1 MTPQFR
7 KAVTKYGPRM
17 MRDLT
22 LDSIK
27 VAGFFG
33 NMAVE
38 SDQFRAL
45 QEYKP
50 TIKGSKGGWGW
61 VQWTGPRRRQFDAFA
76 KSEGYALDDEEAFY
90 QFLLHELQTTER
102 GALAAV
108 RKTTT
113 VDEAAEVVMK
123 RYERPGIP
131 HLDKRKQY
139 AREALEVLESVAGG
153 SKSPK
158 ALLGSLKSL
167 WPGSKNTDDGT
178 VGTKGDPTVYR
189 MQERLKALGYYKGI
203 LDGIPGRGTKAAVNE
218 ARQDNDMGEGTYDA
232 EFLAALPTMP
242 KAEVSEARRKLSRAE
257 AKEHDPEA
265 FKATGL
271 MTKIGLGT
279 LGTGTVSATGALDK
293 AQEYAEKARGLH
305 DQADS
310 ISDTVQLLS
319 SPLLKPL
326 LWVAQH
332 PTLLLVVLGAILL
345 TVGVLG
351 ARKIHKAI
359 RRGHR

>member
-22 LDSIK
+22 LDKIK

-50 TIKGSKGGWGW
+50 TIKGSRGGWGW
-61 VQWTGPRRRQFDAFA
+61 VQWTGPRRRQFEAFA

-102 GALAAV
+102 SALAAV
-108 RKTTT
+108 RKTST
-113 VDEAAEVVMK
+113 VEEAAEVVMK
-123 RYERPGIP
+123 RYERPGVP
-131 HLDKRKQY
+131 HLDKRKQF
-139 AREALEVLESVAGG
+139 AREALEVLETVAGSSRG
-153 SKSPK
+153 
-158 ALLGSLKSL
+158 LLGFLKLPSR
-167 WPGSKNTDDGT
+167 KNTDED
-178 VGTKGDPTVYR
+178 TKGDPTVYR

-203 LDGIPGRGTKAAVNE
+203 LDGIAGRGTRDAVTAA
-218 ARQDNDMGEGTYDA
+218 RLDNDMGEGTYDA

-242 KAEVSEARRKLSRAE
+242 KAEVSEERRKLSRKE

-265 FKATGL
+265 FQATGL

-332 PTLLLVVLGAILL
+332 PTLILVVLGAILL

-359 RRGHR
+359 RRGRR

>member
-22 LDSIK
+22 LDKIK

-76 KSEGYALDDEEAFY
+76 KAEGYALDDEEAFY
-90 QFLLHELQTTER
+90 QFLLHELQGTES

-113 VDEAAEVVMK
+113 VEEAAEVVMK

-131 HLDKRKQY
+131 HLDKRKQF
-139 AREALEVLESVAGG
+139 AREAHEVLESATGATGG
-153 SKSPK
+153 LKG
-158 ALLGSLKSL
+158 ALGSLKSF
-167 WPGSKNTDDGT
+167 WPGSKNTDEA
-178 VGTKGDPTVYR
+178 TKGDPTVYR
-189 MQERLKALGYYKGI
+189 MQERLKDLGYYKGI
-203 LDGIPGRGTKAAVNE
+203 LDGIAGRGTRDAVTAA
-218 ARQDNDMGEGTYDA
+218 RLDNDMGEGTYDA

-242 KAEVSEARRKLSRAE
+242 KAEVSEERRKLSRKE

-265 FKATGL
+265 FQATGI
-271 MTKIGLGT
+271 MTKIGLGAV
-279 LGTGTVSATGALDK
+279 GTGGVSATGVLDK

>member
-7 KAVTKYGPRM
+7 KVVTKYGPRM

-22 LDSIK
+22 LDKMK

-45 QEYKP
+45 QEYNP
-50 TIKGSKGGWGW
+50 TIKGSRGGWGW
-61 VQWTGPRRRQFDAFA
+61 VQWTGPRRRQFEAFA
-76 KSEGYALDDEEAFY
+76 KAEGYALDDEEAFY
-90 QFLLHELQTTER
+90 QFLLHELQTAER
-102 GALAAV
+102 SALAAV
-108 RKTTT
+108 RKTTS
-113 VDEAAEVVMK
+113 VEEAAEVVMR
-123 RYERPGIP
+123 RYERPGVP
-131 HLDKRKQY
+131 HLDKRKQF
-139 AREALEVLESVAGG
+139 AREALGVLGEVDG
-153 SKSPK
+153 SKG
-158 ALLGSLKSL
+158 LLGKLKSL
-167 WPGSKNTDDGT
+167 VPGVSKPKNTDEGT
-178 VGTKGDPTVYR
+178 EGTKGDPTVYR

-203 LDGIPGRGTKAAVNE
+203 LDGIPGRGTKAAVTA
-218 ARQDNDMGEGTYDA
+218 ARMDNDMGDGTWDS
-232 EFLAALPTMP
+232 EFLAALPTMS
-242 KAEVSEARRKLSRAE
+242 KAEVSEARRKLSRKE

-265 FKATGL
+265 FQATGL
-271 MTKIGLGT
+271 MTKIGLGAV
-279 LGTGTVSATGALDK
+279 GTGGVSATGALDK

-332 PTLLLVVLGAILL
+332 PTLILVVLGAILL

-351 ARKIHKAI
+351 ARKIHQAI